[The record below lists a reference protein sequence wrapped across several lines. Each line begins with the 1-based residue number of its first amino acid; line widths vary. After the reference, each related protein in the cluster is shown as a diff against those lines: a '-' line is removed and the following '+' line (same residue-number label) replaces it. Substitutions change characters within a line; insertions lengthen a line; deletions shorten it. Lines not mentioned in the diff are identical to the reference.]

1 MPEERVFNLTV
12 EEGGKR
18 VDTYVA
24 DALCA
29 LLEDEKADDRAGD
42 FGFGDDDDLEDQEE
56 FELSGD
62 AAAGTA
68 YNAYAYR
75 TFSRSSVKKLID
87 GGNVTVNGK
96 SCKANLKLKTGD
108 NVTVTVPEPEKIDA
122 EPENIPLDVVYEDGD
137 IIVVNKPRGMVV
149 HPAAGN
155 TSGTLVN
162 ALLYR
167 CTDLSDINGEIRP
180 GIVHRIDKD
189 TTGLICVAKNNA
201 AHLALAAQLKDHSMA
216 RVYYTVTEGRPKVQA
231 GTVNMTVGRSRND
244 RKKMA
249 AGVPGGREAVTH
261 FEVIE
266 EQAGFA
272 LLRVKLETGR
282 THQIRVHLAAIGY
295 PVAGD
300 PVYGIKNTRGL
311 AGQLLHAGRLTLTH
325 PSTGEVMTFKAP
337 LPDDFKA
344 FLRKNRF
351 ETENPEETL

>member
-29 LLEDEKADDRAGD
+29 LSEEEKADDRAGD

-167 CTDLSDINGEIRP
+167 CKDLSDINGEIRP

-216 RVYYTVTEGRPKVQA
+216 RVYYTVTEGRPKVQS

-282 THQIRVHLAAIGY
+282 THQIDKSASRGDRVPG
-295 PVAGD
+295 
-300 PVYGIKNTRGL
+300 
-311 AGQLLHAGRLTLTH
+311 GR
-325 PSTGEVMTFKAP
+325 
-337 LPDDFKA
+337 
-344 FLRKNRF
+344 
-351 ETENPEETL
+351 

>member
-29 LLEDEKADDRAGD
+29 LSEDEKADDRAGD

-167 CTDLSDINGEIRP
+167 CKDLSDINGEIRP

-231 GTVNMTVGRSRND
+231 GTVNMTVGRRRND

-249 AGVPGGREAVTH
+249 AGVPVGREAVTH

-351 ETENPEETL
+351 ETENPEETI

>member
-29 LLEDEKADDRAGD
+29 LSEDEKADDRAGD

-56 FELSGD
+56 FEPSGD